1 MALILRLMQLLCLQN
16 MAHICGRLLVLHGL
30 RWNVGNGTRI
40 RFWQDAW
47 VADVGPLV
55 HLAMAPIPEAILH
68 DWDKEVRWKSI
79 WKWRGPHRI
88 RTFLWLAAKE
98 RIKCKA
104 ELYRRDIG
112 VDTIC
117 MRCGCAVEDTVHALR
132 NCVASWRIWN
142 MLLAGRKVVNEDSM
156 VQDIRVRAEEII
168 RTFDTFQ
175 SDRRLRIQNMFGWLP
190 PRWPYYKLNSDGARK
205 RSSFAGADGLIRDAT
220 GRWHDGFCMNI
231 RICYVTIAELWG
243 LYQGLVL
250 AWVSVHHIYCEANF
264 AADFLASHALT
275 LPLGLHLPRAS
286 RLGYIMIV

>member
-1 MALILRLMQLLCLQN
+1 MFTAKTAYNLI
-16 MAHICGRLLVLHGL
+16 HG
-30 RWNVGNGTRI
+30 NVV
-40 RFWQDAW
+40 Q
-47 VADVGPLV
+47 
-55 HLAMAPIPEAILH
+55 
-68 DWDKEVRWKSI
+68 DKEVRWKSI

-142 MLLAGRKVVNEDSM
+142 MLLAGHWIFANIQGTGLHGSTREWSCVFGVAIWCIWIGRNQLLFEGKVVNEDSM

-250 AWVSVHHIYCEANF
+250 AWVKDCWWLRLIAFVLLSCLTGNALML
-264 AADFLASHALT
+264 LA
-275 LPLGLHLPRAS
+275 PRQ
-286 RLGYIMIV
+286 